1 MQKNKRN
8 QNIEFDSLDK
18 KTMESVDSF
27 IKFTGIPVSYY
38 DKDAVLKWGSHNKKN
53 ICTFCKA
60 YDDKESLCRRNLKF
74 SGNIAAQ
81 IGEQY
86 IFLCQARLTLIAF
99 PVVINDEHVGTF
111 MAGPMIMGKLKNNM
125 VEYVL
130 NRSGDSKSQANVMIQ
145 LNEMQVFEPKTI
157 SAVASI
163 FGSCIY
169 SSINTNYQYENIR
182 NSFKENQKVS
192 EIIQISKKDPS
203 GTESTYPMEEE
214 KKLLEAV
221 TSGDVRESVELIHK
235 FMEMITIYN
244 IGNIGLIKL
253 DIIQMFG
260 LLLRKIKEDMSI
272 QGDTK
277 DEYDF
282 KLDKINKTTNIAEL
296 SEVVADLTEQIA
308 VLFETGIYTGDVDI
322 IKKTVNYISKHYM
335 DKISLKI
342 ISESLHI
349 STPYLSSLFKKEIG
363 KTFSDFLTQYRIKK
377 SESMLRETT
386 ISITEIA
393 LLSGFEDQ
401 SYFNKVFKKNTGK
414 TPRQFRSQG

>member
-1 MQKNKRN
+1 
-8 QNIEFDSLDK
+8 
-18 KTMESVDSF
+18 
-27 IKFTGIPVSYY
+27 
-38 DKDAVLKWGSHNKKN
+38 
-53 ICTFCKA
+53 
-60 YDDKESLCRRNLKF
+60 
-74 SGNIAAQ
+74 
-81 IGEQY
+81 
-86 IFLCQARLTLIAF
+86 
-99 PVVINDEHVGTF
+99 
-111 MAGPMIMGKLKNNM
+111 
-125 VEYVL
+125 
-130 NRSGDSKSQANVMIQ
+130 MIQ